1 MNYGH
6 VVPSVIFL
14 SNCISQ
20 ILTRKHVEK
29 YVTVL
34 WSFIEIERVKT
45 RPSSWKCPVMLHDSC
60 IKLGSPNCTESGR
73 YVKLYEPESSGWN
86 SKLDGPKRKYGTV
99 FSTSGYLNWYFRMQL
114 VGIQVF
120 YESIYLNYLFIW
132 INFINN
138 ISFLIII
145 NWINISTYVNIQFS
159 AIFSVLR
166 VLFLLV
172 LRCSY
177 VD

>member
-1 MNYGH
+1 MSKIRDS
-6 VVPSVIFL
+6 PAVILSKFNGSRLDRQVESAQSCYMTHL
-14 SNCISQ
+14 SNWEVQ
-20 ILTRKHVEK
+20 I
-29 YVTVL
+29 VL
-34 WSFIEIERVKT
+34 K
-45 RPSSWKCPVMLHDSC
+45 LHE
-60 IKLGSPNCTESGR
+60 T
-73 YVKLYEPESSGWN
+73 ESSGWK
-86 SKLDGPKRKYGTV
+86 SKLDGPKRKYGMV
-99 FSTSGYLNWYFRMQL
+99 FSTSGYLNWYFMIQL

-132 INFINN
+132 INFINI

-145 NWINISTYVNIQFS
+145 NWINFSTYVNIQFS